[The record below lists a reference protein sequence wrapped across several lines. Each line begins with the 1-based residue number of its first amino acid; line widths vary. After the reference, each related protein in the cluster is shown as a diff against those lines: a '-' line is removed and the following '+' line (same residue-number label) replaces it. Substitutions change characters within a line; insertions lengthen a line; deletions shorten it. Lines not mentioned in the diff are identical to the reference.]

1 MPCRWNT
8 TRISKCSVAEDCNP
22 LVTLPFGLS
31 LQKQLLQLIYI
42 LTNPFM
48 GLNCF
53 IMNLESSLRSSQ
65 TQKICPPLAQLWIIG
80 ANQIG
85 FVLQKK
91 KQLWLFL
98 GLLFKYFLLIYV
110 FSNWCQLMSK
120 WLLSIFPP
128 FLTAFQKNGQWTVIS
143 CLPIYSQLYTLF
155 ECRQYWNFKGTY
167 LVPEAM
173 EKQINF

>member
-1 MPCRWNT
+1 M
-8 TRISKCSVAEDCNP
+8 AEDCNL

-31 LQKQLLQLIYI
+31 LRKQLLQLIYI

-53 IMNLESSLRSSQ
+53 LMNLESSLRSSQ
-65 TQKICPPLAQLWIIG
+65 IHICPALVQLWIIG
-80 ANQIG
+80 TNQIG

-91 KQLWLFL
+91 KPLWLFL

-110 FSNWCQLMSK
+110 FSYWCQLMSK

-128 FLTAFQKNGQWTVIS
+128 FLTAFQNNGQWTVIS
-143 CLPIYSQLYTLF
+143 FMPISSQPYTHFLS
-155 ECRQYWNFKGTY
+155 EGSTETLKE
-167 LVPEAM
+167 L
-173 EKQINF
+173 I